1 MMEPINSHRQEKFM
15 KRILVLLVSMY
26 LVSGSVIAGGAFDE
40 QFKKIDKNGDGQLS
54 RQEFVESSNYKI
66 NRKKL
71 FSSFPVSRICL
82 ECRKISIEAN
92 SSMPS
97 TQAKMDCS
105 ARESGIKSPRT
116 FLRLNSDGSADCSGA
131 GTNYLLLHGV
141 DGTAV

>member
-66 NRKKL
+66 NRKKVVQFFPGFKDMSEVQEDKYRSQL
-71 FSSFPVSRICL
+71 FDAFNSNKDGLLSKEEWNKVAPNVL
-82 ECRKISIEAN
+82 E
-92 SSMPS
+92 
-97 TQAKMDCS
+97 
-105 ARESGIKSPRT
+105 IK
-116 FLRLNSDGSADCSGA
+116 F
-131 GTNYLLLHGV
+131 
-141 DGTAV
+141 